1 MNFFYSI
8 FSFLASGGVF
18 MLPILLVF
26 AVGFAIAVERFITLT
41 TVTNKNQVVWEQL
54 QPLLA
59 NGEFQ
64 P

>member
-8 FSFLASGGVF
+8 FGFLASGGVF
-18 MLPILLVF
+18 MLPILIVF

-54 QPLLA
+54 
-59 NGEFQ
+59 
-64 P
+64 